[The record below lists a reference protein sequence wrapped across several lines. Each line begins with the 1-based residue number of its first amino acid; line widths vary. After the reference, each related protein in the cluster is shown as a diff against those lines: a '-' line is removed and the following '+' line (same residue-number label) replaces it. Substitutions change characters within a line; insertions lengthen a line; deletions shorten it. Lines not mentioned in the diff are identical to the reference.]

1 MFAVGE
7 RIADRYQVE
16 AQIGMGGIAAV
27 YRVRHVQLGSEHA
40 MKVLLFQRKGLDE
53 RLLLEGRIQAQIR
66 HPNVVTVT
74 DVVEHQGRMGLL
86 MEYVEGQSLQG
97 WLEEHH
103 FMSLELALPL
113 FAQVLSGVGTAHAAG
128 VLHRD
133 IKPGN
138 ILLGRTPR
146 GIVPKITDFGLAKVV
161 LDGAPPGSTRD
172 GSMMGTPGYMA
183 PEQIRNAA
191 DTDLRADIFA
201 LAALLFDLLSG
212 RPPFMGEPQEAMD
225 QTLSGTYPPLD
236 SLVPGLPASVA
247 AAVHQALTTDRD
259 RRFESCAAFAAA
271 VFADRPD
278 LLLLSGS
285 DVARPLQLTGES
297 AIPSRPASRATPTT
311 PPSTTLA
318 PGATAVPAATLQA
331 PPPPQRLLPFV
342 GAGLAGGLLVLAAVA
357 LVLQQMLPSVSPEPE
372 KNVVQTTADAG
383 SAQVTTPAEPTS
395 APSGELPAVAP
406 SEGAASTLPAPTSP
420 VLPLPG
426 TTAVPVAKPETSATP
441 PEPGT
446 TAEPVPPGTEP
457 PPAEAATTAPENP
470 VLPAATEV
478 PVEAVVVPV
487 EPQAPPVQGSWSGTA
502 NGLNATLRITRQSG
516 RNLQAELSILAGPTT
531 RVSQL
536 SGSIDPES
544 GAIRLQEKGG
554 EEMVLTGK
562 LEGDRMAGTY
572 MRAGQTKALAWEVRR

>member
-1 MFAVGE
+1 MYSVGE

-103 FMSLELALPL
+103 FMPVEQALPL

-212 RPPFMGEPQEAMD
+212 RPPFFGEPQEAIE

-236 SLVPGLPASVA
+236 SLVPGLPTSVA
-247 AAVHQALTTDRD
+247 AAVHRALLTDRD
-259 RRFESCAAFAAA
+259 QRFESCAAFAAA

-285 DVARPLQLTGES
+285 DVARPLQLSGE
-297 AIPSRPASRATPTT
+297 PASRPVSRAAPTT
-311 PPSTTLA
+311 PPMTTLP
-318 PGATAVPAATLQA
+318 PGATAVPSATLQA
-331 PPPPQRLLPFV
+331 PPPPPRLLPFV
-342 GAGLAGGLLVLAAVA
+342 GAGLAGGLLVLAAMA
-357 LVLQQMLPSVSPEPE
+357 LVLQQMLPSTVPEPE
-372 KNVVQTTADAG
+372 KIVSQTTADAG
-383 SAQVTTPAEPTS
+383 TPPNPAPVGLS
-395 APSGELPAVAP
+395 APSVEV
-406 SEGAASTLPAPTSP
+406 PTSP
-420 VLPLPG
+420 A
-426 TTAVPVAKPETSATP
+426 AVPLAVPTAPGPSTGASTAAARAPAPASASPSEISPPSEVAP
-441 PEPGT
+441 PP
-446 TAEPVPPGTEP
+446 ADQP
-457 PPAEAATTAPENP
+457 PPAEAASVTETAAA
-470 VLPAATEV
+470 PAAAEA
-478 PVEAVVVPV
+478 PVEAVITPV
-487 EPQAPPVQGSWSGTA
+487 EPQAPPVAGTWSGSA
-502 NGLNATLRITRQSG
+502 NGLNATLRITRQNG
-516 RNLQAELSILAGPTT
+516 RSLQAELSIIAGPTT

-554 EEMVLTGK
+554 EELLLTGK
-562 LEGDRMAGTY
+562 LDGDRMSGTY
-572 MRAGQTKALAWEVRR
+572 MRGGQGKALPWDVRR

>member
-1 MFAVGE
+1 MYSVGE

-97 WLEEHH
+97 WLEEHQ
-103 FMSLELALPL
+103 FMPVEQALPL

-212 RPPFMGEPQEAMD
+212 RPPFFGEPQEAIE

-236 SLVPGLPASVA
+236 SLVPGLPTSVA
-247 AAVHQALTTDRD
+247 AAVHRALLTDRD
-259 RRFESCAAFAAA
+259 QRFESCAAFAEA

-285 DVARPLQLTGES
+285 DTARPLQLSGEP
-297 AIPSRPASRATPTT
+297 AGRPVSRAAPT
-311 PPSTTLA
+311 PPPMTTLP
-318 PGATAVPAATLQA
+318 PGATAVPSATLQA
-331 PPPPQRLLPFV
+331 PPPPRLLPFV
-342 GAGLAGGLLVLAAVA
+342 GAGLAGGLLVLAAMA
-357 LVLQQMLPSVSPEPE
+357 LVLQQMLPSAPPEPE
-372 KNVVQTTADAG
+372 KSVVQITADAG
-383 SAQVTTPAEPTS
+383 TTPGPAPVDVS
-395 APSGELPAVAP
+395 APAVEVTPPAAAVPMAVATTPGPSTTPPGPGPAPAPSSPSEVAP
-406 SEGAASTLPAPTSP
+406 STEVAP
-420 VLPLPG
+420 
-426 TTAVPVAKPETSATP
+426 P
-441 PEPGT
+441 P
-446 TAEPVPPGTEP
+446 EP
-457 PPAEAATTAPENP
+457 PPAEVASVTETAEA
-470 VLPAATEV
+470 PAATEA
-478 PVEAVVVPV
+478 PVEAVITPV
-487 EPQAPPVQGSWSGTA
+487 EPQAPPVAGTWTGSA
-502 NGLNATLRITRQSG
+502 NGLNATLRITRQAG
-516 RNLQAELSILAGPTT
+516 RSLQAELSIIAGPTT

-554 EEMVLTGK
+554 EELLLTGK
-562 LEGDRMAGTY
+562 LDGDRMSGTY
-572 MRAGQTKALAWEVRR
+572 MRGGQGKALSWDVRR

>member
-1 MFAVGE
+1 MYSVGE

-103 FMSLELALPL
+103 FMPLEQALPL

-212 RPPFMGEPQEAMD
+212 RPPFLGEPQEAM
-225 QTLSGTYPPLD
+225 
-236 SLVPGLPASVA
+236 
-247 AAVHQALTTDRD
+247 
-259 RRFESCAAFAAA
+259 
-271 VFADRPD
+271 
-278 LLLLSGS
+278 
-285 DVARPLQLTGES
+285 
-297 AIPSRPASRATPTT
+297 
-311 PPSTTLA
+311 
-318 PGATAVPAATLQA
+318 
-331 PPPPQRLLPFV
+331 
-342 GAGLAGGLLVLAAVA
+342 
-357 LVLQQMLPSVSPEPE
+357 
-372 KNVVQTTADAG
+372 
-383 SAQVTTPAEPTS
+383 
-395 APSGELPAVAP
+395 
-406 SEGAASTLPAPTSP
+406 
-420 VLPLPG
+420 
-426 TTAVPVAKPETSATP
+426 
-441 PEPGT
+441 
-446 TAEPVPPGTEP
+446 
-457 PPAEAATTAPENP
+457 
-470 VLPAATEV
+470 
-478 PVEAVVVPV
+478 
-487 EPQAPPVQGSWSGTA
+487 
-502 NGLNATLRITRQSG
+502 
-516 RNLQAELSILAGPTT
+516 
-531 RVSQL
+531 
-536 SGSIDPES
+536 
-544 GAIRLQEKGG
+544 
-554 EEMVLTGK
+554 
-562 LEGDRMAGTY
+562 
-572 MRAGQTKALAWEVRR
+572 

>member
-1 MFAVGE
+1 MYSVGE

-103 FMSLELALPL
+103 FMPLEQALPL

-212 RPPFMGEPQEAMD
+212 RPPFLGEPQEAME
-225 QTLSGTYPPLD
+225 QTLSGTFPPLD

-247 AAVHQALTTDRD
+247 AAVHRALATDRD
-259 RRFESCAAFAAA
+259 QRFESCAAFAEA

-285 DVARPLQLTGES
+285 DTARPLQLNGE
-297 AIPSRPASRATPTT
+297 PTASKPITRSTPTT
-311 PPSTTLA
+311 PPAATLP
-318 PGATAVPAATLQA
+318 PGATAVPTSTTLQA
-331 PPPPQRLLPFV
+331 PPPAPRLLPFV

-357 LVLQQMLPSVSPEPE
+357 LVLQQMLPSAPPEPE
-372 KNVVQTTADAG
+372 KNVVQTTVDAG
-383 SAQVTTPAEPTS
+383 GASLPAPVE
-395 APSGELPAVAP
+395 PAVAP
-406 SEGAASTLPAPTSP
+406 PENAPAPPVQPGAAPAVTTPNTPSAP
-420 VLPLPG
+420 PPSAAAPG
-426 TTAVPVAKPETSATP
+426 TTPP
-441 PEPGT
+441 PESPEVVVE
-446 TAEPVPPGTEP
+446 A
-457 PPAEAATTAPENP
+457 PPAEAAPPEVANTVAPEEP
-470 VLPAATEV
+470 VPGGAVEP
-478 PVEAVVVPV
+478 PVEAVITPV
-487 EPQAPPVQGSWSGTA
+487 EPQAPAVSGTWTGSA
-502 NGLNATLRITRQSG
+502 NGLNATLRITRQTG
-516 RNLQAELSILAGPTT
+516 RSLQAELSIIAGPTT

-544 GAIRLQEKGG
+544 GAIRLVEKGG
-554 EEMVLTGK
+554 EELLLTGK
-562 LEGDRMAGTY
+562 LDGDRMAGTY
-572 MRAGQTKALAWEVRR
+572 MRGGQGKALGWEVRR